1 MASMKIGK
9 EVETSGS
16 GAGKRQA
23 AIRNQHHQIQGCRP
37 KE

>member
-1 MASMKIGK
+1 M
-9 EVETSGS
+9 EVETLGS

-23 AIRNQHHQIQGCRP
+23 AVWNQHHQIQGCRP